1 MVVRSMSQSNLNRD
15 SDKTS
20 NKMNRNRRS
29 PSSPNLKPPS
39 RSRSMNG
46 LRSLTPSKMNGNA
59 LKSRGSSR
67 GNE

>member
-1 MVVRSMSQSNLNRD
+1 MVVRSVSQSSLNKY
-15 SDKTS
+15 SDTS
-20 NKMNRNRRS
+20 SKMSRNRRS
-29 PSSPNLKPPS
+29 PSSPGQKPPT

-46 LRSLTPSKMNGNA
+46 LRSLSPSKMNGNT

>member
-1 MVVRSMSQSNLNRD
+1 MVVRSLSQASLNNSSSKMS
-15 SDKTS
+15 
-20 NKMNRNRRS
+20 RNRRTPAS
-29 PSSPNLKPPS
+29 PSQKPPT

-46 LRSLTPSKMNGNA
+46 LRSLSPSKMNGNT